1 VLNSK
6 PLPDEK
12 EKKGKHTPIEDKQS
26 NEAPAIE
33 KAPEDQ
39 EKELEPAQEALPKF
53 EKVPFTEEVTAKA
66 SNEA

>member
-12 EKKGKHTPIEDKQS
+12 EKKGKHAPIEDKKS

-33 KAPEDQ
+33 QSPEAQ
-39 EKELEPAQEALPKF
+39 EKELEPAHDALPKF
-53 EKVPFTEEVTAKA
+53 EKVPFTDEVTAKA